1 MFIWQ
6 LILSDHNVE
15 PLYTTEIIPVGC
27 RILHHMYICKLHA
40 WMHLILWEREREI
53 RPRKYLLHIAII
65 AGFTSQI
72 MHIKKNQKEQCHPY
86 CHTYR
91 KFIQKLEWAG
101 LCYTYISIEFQHFF
115 FREKLESSQNYL
127 IYGNLIW
134 FQKHF
139 QIGFKFFNLINYL
152 ISNILMNA
160 MLH

>member
-15 PLYTTEIIPVGC
+15 PLYTTEIIPVEFYIICIYVSYMHGC
-27 RILHHMYICKLHA
+27 ILSY
-40 WMHLILWEREREI
+40 EREREKFVQENI
-53 RPRKYLLHIAII
+53 LLHIAII

-72 MHIKKNQKEQCHPY
+72 MHIKKKSERAMPSILPY
-86 CHTYR
+86 
-91 KFIQKLEWAG
+91 IQEI
-101 LCYTYISIEFQHFF
+101 YTKIRMSWVMLHLYIDRVPTFF
-115 FREKLESSQNYL
+115 FKGKVREFQNYL

>member
-1 MFIWQ
+1 MTINIKWPQ
-6 LILSDHNVE
+6 CWTIVYHRNNS
-15 PLYTTEIIPVGC
+15 C

-40 WMHLILWEREREI
+40 WMHLILWEREI
-53 RPRKYLLHIAII
+53 RPRKYLATYSHHSWFHIPNYAY
-65 AGFTSQI
+65 
-72 MHIKKNQKEQCHPY
+72 K
-86 CHTYR
+86 
-91 KFIQKLEWAG
+91 KLEWAG

>member
-1 MFIWQ
+1 MTINIKWPQ
-6 LILSDHNVE
+6 CWTIVYHRNNS
-15 PLYTTEIIPVGC
+15 C

-53 RPRKYLLHIAII
+53 RPRKYFTTYSHHSWFHIPNYAYK
-65 AGFTSQI
+65 
-72 MHIKKNQKEQCHPY
+72 KKNQKEQCHPY

-115 FREKLESSQNYL
+115 FKGKVREFQNYL